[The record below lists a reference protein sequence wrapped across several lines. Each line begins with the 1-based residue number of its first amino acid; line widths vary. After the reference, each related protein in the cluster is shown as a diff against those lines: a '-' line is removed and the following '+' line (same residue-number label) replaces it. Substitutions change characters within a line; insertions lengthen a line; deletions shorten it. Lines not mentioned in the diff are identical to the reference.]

1 MTPIPQVSPPTG
13 GFRRLLACFLG
24 LSLALTSAWAQTGAG
39 SISGKV
45 TDTSGAPLRGARVTI
60 DSLNR
65 DTATNSDGSFHLGS
79 IAAGTYTAHISYLGL
94 PSRDFP
100 VTVVAGQ
107 PASLD
112 AKLGDEVVQLAKFT
126 VEGQRVGQA
135 RALNQQ
141 RASDN
146 LKSIV
151 SSDALGRFPDQN
163 AAETLGRIAGV
174 SLARD
179 QGEGRF
185 ISIRGVDPDLNNT
198 QMNGVNIPASHEDSR
213 AVMLDV
219 FPADLLDT
227 IEVVKAITPD
237 MDGDA
242 IGGSVNLKTQTAFS
256 TPGRSLRVAA
266 EGQYNELSGQ
276 WSHKAS
282 VVWGDKFNDGK
293 LGVLIALSD
302 AKRFFASDGSETD
315 DNPWVS
321 DASATPGTFYLTP
334 GGDLQHREY
343 TISRLRR
350 GINFSLDFKPAPGT
364 SYYFRGVYSHFSDYE
379 NRFRTR
385 FRGRAA
391 NAVPTSDFTGTVTG
405 RRIVVDLKDRTED
418 NNVWSLTGGGEHQ
431 RGSWVIDYSASWAR
445 AELVDPF
452 RYQPVF
458 QSANTTWNYDLTDP
472 QHAVFTG
479 AGTALPASAFPFTGW
494 ALDNGLNV
502 EDEWTV
508 NLNAKREVTLGGHNG
523 HVKFGGKYRA
533 KARSVDIGSTAII
546 PTGTNTLTLAQ
557 VARTS
562 ARGVNPT
569 FASVNPQAFRAYYAA
584 NPGQFGIDAN
594 ATAVN
599 NAIEDYNTD
608 ENIFSVYGMADLTM
622 GKLTLIGGARLESTQ
637 FENRAWSV
645 VDEDAT
651 TLARTSADRSYSSFL
666 PSLIARYD
674 FTSRMVGRASVTSTL
689 ARPKFLDASASRL
702 VEDDDVTQGNPNLKP
717 YRATNWDAS
726 LEFYP
731 KSLGVITVGVFHK
744 DIQDFIFSQ
753 VIAGGAPNGINS
765 LTIPLNGDSAK
776 VTGFEADYQQQFTF
790 LPSPFDGLGLYANL
804 TLTDSES
811 VLGGSRSGE
820 KVPFLNQSKKLGN
833 LALSYEKYGFFAR
846 VSLTHRS
853 RFLSLLGASTAGD
866 QYVED
871 HSQIDFSTN
880 YKFSPRFTVYAEFLN
895 ITNEPYSAVYNV
907 TNGLRKAEFYNWSA
921 NVGVKLSF

>member
-13 GFRRLLACFLG
+13 VLRRLLACFLG
-24 LSLALTSAWAQTGAG
+24 LSLALTGAWAQAGAG
-39 SISGKV
+39 SLAGKV

-65 DTATNSDGSFHLGS
+65 DTATNNDGSFSLGN
-79 IAAGTYTAHISYLGL
+79 IPAGTYTAHISYLGL
-94 PSRDFP
+94 PSKDFP

-107 PASLD
+107 PAGLD
-112 AKLGDEVVQLAKFT
+112 ARLGEEVVQLEKFK

-135 RALNQQ
+135 RALNEQ

-151 SSDALGRFPDQN
+151 SSDSLGRFPDQN
-163 AAETLGRIAGV
+163 AAETLGRMSGV

-198 QMNGVNIPASHEDSR
+198 QLNGVNIPASQEDSR
-213 AVMLDV
+213 SVNLDV
-219 FPADLLDT
+219 FPADLLDS

-256 TPGRSLRVAA
+256 MPGRILRFAA
-266 EGQYNELSGQ
+266 EGQYSELSGK
-276 WSHKAS
+276 WGHKAS
-282 VVWGDKFNDGK
+282 IVWGDRFNDGK
-293 LGVLIALSD
+293 LGLLIAYSD

-321 DASATPGTFYLTP
+321 DASATPGTLYLTP

-343 TISRLRR
+343 NINRLRR
-350 GINFSLDFKPAPGT
+350 GINFSVDFKPGAAD

-391 NAVPTSDFTGTVTG
+391 NAVPTSDFTGVITG
-405 RRIVVDLKDRTED
+405 RPIVVDLKDRTED
-418 NNVWSLTGGGEHQ
+418 NNVYSFTAGGENQ
-431 RGSWVIDYSASWAR
+431 RGVWTVDYSASWAR
-445 AELVDPF
+445 AELDDPF
-452 RYQPVF
+452 RYQPAF
-458 QSANTTWNYDLTDP
+458 QSPNTTWNYDLTDP
-472 QHAVFTG
+472 QRAKFTG
-479 AGTALPASAFPFTGW
+479 AGTALAASVFRFTSW
-494 ALDNGLNV
+494 ALDNGFNT
-502 EDEWTV
+502 EDEWTA
-508 NLNAKREVTLGGHNG
+508 NLNLKREIVVGGHNG

-533 KARSVDIGSTAII
+533 KARSVNIGSTAII
-546 PTGTNTLTLAQ
+546 PTASNTLTLAN
-557 VARTS
+557 VARYS
-562 ARGVNPT
+562 DRGVNPT
-569 FASVNPQAFRAYYAA
+569 FPSVDPAAFRAYYAA
-584 NPGQFGIDAN
+584 NPGQFGVNAD

-599 NAIEDYNTD
+599 DTIEDYETD
-608 ENIFSVYGMADLTM
+608 ENIFSLYGMADLTM
-622 GKLTLIGGARLESTQ
+622 GKLTLIGGARFEATQ

-645 VDEDAT
+645 EDEDPD
-651 TLARTSADRSYSSFL
+651 TLTPTSADRDYSNFL

-689 ARPKFLDASASRL
+689 ARPKFLDASASRS

-717 YRATNWDAS
+717 YRSTNWDAS
-726 LEFYP
+726 MEFYP
-731 KSLGVITVGVFHK
+731 KSLGVVTVGVFHK
-744 DIQDFIFSQ
+744 DIQDFVFSQ
-753 VIAGGAPNGINS
+753 VIPGGAPNGVNS
-765 LTIPLNGDSAK
+765 LTTPLNGDSAK
-776 VTGFEADYQQQFTF
+776 VTGLEADYQQQFTF
-790 LPSPFDGLGLYANL
+790 LPSPFDGFGIYANL

-811 VLGGSRSGE
+811 VLGGSRQGE
-820 KVPFLNQSKKLGN
+820 VVPFLNQSEKLGN
-833 LALSYEKYGFFAR
+833 LALSYEKYRFFAR

-853 RFLSLLGASTAGD
+853 RYLSLLGANTAGD

-871 HSQIDFSTN
+871 HSQIDISTN
-880 YKFSPRFTVYAEFLN
+880 YKFSARFTVYAEFLN
-895 ITNEPYSAVYNV
+895 VTNEPYSAVYNV
-907 TNGLRKAEFYNWSA
+907 TNGMRKAEFYNWSA
-921 NVGVKLSF
+921 NAGVKFSF